1 MESVNEIYYLRFDYM
16 KNLKLSRRGYLIGK
30 FVFSN
35 HMETSGEKANSDLFV
50 HELEC
55 SDQVICLQNMYSPL
69 YRWKNTATV
78 QKLFADY
85 TAMPRVTHGDKLSDK
100 TNNGLDLEPVLE
112 SGFRVSIWSWISS
125 QDFEL
130 GFRVR
135 GCSPFTKCFRKISPV
150 GK

>member
-1 MESVNEIYYLRFDYM
+1 M

-30 FVFSN
+30 FVFS
-35 HMETSGEKANSDLFV
+35 METSGEKANADLFV

-55 SDQVICLQNMYSPL
+55 SDQVICLQNMYWSL

-85 TAMPRVTHGDKLSDK
+85 TAMPLVTHGDKLSDK

-135 GCSPFTKCFRKISPV
+135 GCSPFTKSFRKISPV